1 MKKRKNIIYLQSLKS
16 PNQITKEIIVLGA
29 TETIL
34 SGTLIDKKM
43 IKEIQVP
50 NDSILGDYILQ

>member
-1 MKKRKNIIYLQSLKS
+1 MKKRKNTIYLQSLKS
-16 PNQITKEIIVLGA
+16 PNQIIKDITVLGA